1 LEYQAMKS
9 PTIAYTVKTS
19 YTLINDMF
27 SDTYNNI
34 GLVFTD
40 NIVLDR
46 RNTFFLNYSV
56 GLSRMTIHRMYQ
68 QEGKMISG
76 VYTVGPS
83 DRVEDIQDILPQ
95 FSVGLLLLFETRK
108 K

>member
-1 LEYQAMKS
+1 
-9 PTIAYTVKTS
+9 VKTS
-19 YTLINDMF
+19 STLINDVF
-27 SDTYNNI
+27 SDTYNNVCLI
-34 GLVFTD
+34 FAD

-56 GLSRMTIHRMYQ
+56 GLNRMTIHRMYQ

>member
-1 LEYQAMKS
+1 
-9 PTIAYTVKTS
+9 
-19 YTLINDMF
+19 
-27 SDTYNNI
+27 
-34 GLVFTD
+34 
-40 NIVLDR
+40 
-46 RNTFFLNYSV
+46 
-56 GLSRMTIHRMYQ
+56 MYQ